1 MDRPVRI
8 AAVGPLD
15 DALLAR
21 LRELPLRPE
30 VRTAPSLL
38 GGGEALVRWQ
48 PDVLVVAFG
57 GDAEQEVGALRLW
70 RQLWPEAGVVVATD
84 AAHELDH
91 AALAARLHARVL
103 VHPEAPGQLAAML
116 EQAREHSDRPRPDV
130 FLDLVR
136 GIADEINNPLLYVA
150 GHLQLLRS
158 VLTAPTDRDHVDMVA
173 AALSGVARVEG
184 SIERLHALSR
194 AARGPRRREPVDLAA
209 LLPAGATIKAPAATH
224 VVRGDAEQLAPAIAA
239 IGGFTTELRASGA
252 TAELHLEAIEHGQR
266 LRIVA
271 SGDALAGWQLPTTF
285 EPYYPSRALRG
296 QGSGLALFLAQT
308 VVLAHGGQA
317 SARRRPDGALQID
330 FVLPA

>member
-1 MDRPVRI
+1 MDRPERI

-30 VRTAPSLL
+30 VRTARSVLA
-38 GGGEALVRWQ
+38 GGEALVRWQ
-48 PDVLVVAFG
+48 PDLLVVAFG
-57 GDAEQEVGALRLW
+57 DDAEQEVGALRLW
-70 RQLWPEAGVVVATD
+70 RQLWPDAGVVVATD
-84 AAHELDH
+84 AAHELAH

-103 VHPEAPGQLAAML
+103 VHPEAPGQLAALL
-116 EQAREHSDRPRPDV
+116 EQARERSDRPRPDV

-158 VLTAPTDRDHVDMVA
+158 VLTTPAHRDHADMVA
-173 AALSGVARVEG
+173 AALAGVARVEA
-184 SIERLHALSR
+184 SIERLHAVSR
-194 AARGPRRREPVDLAA
+194 AARGPRRREPIDLAA
-209 LLPAGATIKAPAATH
+209 LLPAGSGATATTGAH
-224 VVRGDAEQLAPAIAA
+224 IVRGDPEQLAPAIAA
-239 IGGFTTELRASGA
+239 IGGFTAELRASGA
-252 TAELHLEAIEHGQR
+252 TAELQLETFEHGQR

-271 SGDALAGWQLPTTF
+271 SGDALADWQLPTTF

-330 FVLPA
+330 FALPA